1 MSSNLVNCHGR
12 CLGADVAETEQTG
25 CVAVAAAADVVDVA
39 NNADG
44 VQFHI
49 IFGGLV

>member
-1 MSSNLVNCHGR
+1 MSSNLNCHGR
-12 CLGADVAETEQTG
+12 CLGADVAEAERTG
-25 CVAVAAAADVVDVA
+25 CVAVTAIADVVDVA
-39 NNADG
+39 DNADG